1 VNVVFQVEPD
11 AFFRREGHH
20 VVCVVPVN
28 VAQAMLGTRLKV
40 RTLDGHRVVLKVP
53 PGTQHGQR
61 FRIPGHGIE
70 KGGRRGDQL
79 VEVRVDIP
87 AHLTPDQEAAARDFA
102 DRAGLK
108 H

>member
-1 VNVVFQVEPD
+1 
-11 AFFRREGHH
+11 
-20 VVCVVPVN
+20 
-28 VAQAMLGTRLKV
+28 
-40 RTLDGHRVVLKVP
+40 VVLKVP